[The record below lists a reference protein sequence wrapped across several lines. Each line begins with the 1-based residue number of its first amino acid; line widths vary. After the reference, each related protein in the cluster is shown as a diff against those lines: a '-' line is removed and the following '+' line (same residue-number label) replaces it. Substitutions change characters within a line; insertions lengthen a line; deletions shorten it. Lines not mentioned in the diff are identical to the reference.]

1 MTWTSVILIA
11 SNLVSFLLLSSND
24 RVHSFYW
31 IKGIKHCFLTC
42 FSYLN
47 SYFLILVFL
56 HNCYLLVSLL
66 LSWLQR
72 NLMYCPIFSYLWD
85 SKVLRRMCA
94 PIFWHTSRSFLKQAA
109 CRNLVLESVPDFF
122 PRSAF
127 CQRFL
132 IQTSVGQLQIIP
144 FLLTQYPWAG
154 TFLRDI
160 SLH

>member
-1 MTWTSVILIA
+1 MLAIWRAHYHYVETMTS
-11 SNLVSFLLLSSND
+11 SLLLSSNN
-24 RVHSFYW
+24 RISSFYW
-31 IKGIKHCFLTC
+31 IRGSKYCFLAS

-47 SYFLILVFL
+47 CYFLILVFL

-144 FLLTQYPWAG
+144 FLLTQYP
-154 TFLRDI
+154 
-160 SLH
+160 